1 MLLIKMGKITKVIPR
16 EIIDSRGNPTVE
28 VDVYTESGF
37 GRALVPSG
45 ASTGEYEALE
55 LRDKD
60 SRFLG
65 KGVLKAVNNVR
76 EKIAPKII
84 GMEVTEQKAI
94 DELMIKLDGTDTK
107 SNLGANAML
116 GVSLAVCKAAANE
129 LNLPIYTYLNKE
141 SNTLPIPMFNVIN
154 GGKHAGGLLKIQE
167 FMLIPHG
174 FTQYKEALRAICEV
188 YQILRNNLKKFG
200 PSAINLGDEGG
211 FGSPVDTAPEALDM
225 LVEAISEAG
234 YEPGKQISIGL
245 DSAASE
251 FYKDDLYEVDGK
263 KLTGEQLVNYY
274 IDLAGKY
281 PIISF
286 EDPFDENDFD
296 SFAKLLKKLPQLS
309 IVADDLTVTNPK
321 RIQMAIDKKAA
332 NYLLLKV
339 NQIGTLT
346 EAIQAAEL
354 ARSDNWG
361 INISHRSGETED
373 TFIADLAVAIGAE
386 RIKTGAPARGERTA
400 KYNQLLR
407 IEEQLGSSAKY
418 LGD

>member
-1 MLLIKMGKITKVIPR
+1 MVKITKIIPR

-28 VDVYTESGF
+28 VDVYTSEGF

-45 ASTGEYEALE
+45 ASTGEHEALE

-60 SRFLG
+60 KRFLG
-65 KGVLKAVNNVR
+65 KGVLKAIENII
-76 EKIAPKII
+76 KLIAPKVI
-84 GMEVTEQKAI
+84 GMEVIEQEAI
-94 DELMIKLDGTDTK
+94 DNLMLEIDGTENK
-107 SNLGANAML
+107 SKLGANAML
-116 GVSLAVCKAAANE
+116 GVSLAVCKAAANG
-129 LNLPIYTYLNKE
+129 LNLPIYEYMNKDAT
-141 SNTLPIPMFNVIN
+141 SLPVPMLNVIN
-154 GGKHAGGLLKIQE
+154 GGKHAGGNLKIQE

-174 FTQYKEALRAICEV
+174 FKRYSEALRSICEV
-188 YQILRNNLKKFG
+188 YQVLRNNLKKFG

-225 LVEAISEAG
+225 LVEAIEDAG
-234 YEPGKQISIGL
+234 YKPGKQISIGL

-251 FYKDDLYEVDGK
+251 FFEDSLYEVDGK
-263 KLTGEQLVNYY
+263 KLTGSELVDYY
-274 IDLAGKY
+274 VNLVDRY
-281 PIISF
+281 PIISI
-286 EDPFDENDFD
+286 EDPFDENDFE
-296 SFAKLLKKLPQLS
+296 SFAQLHAKVPDIS
-309 IVADDLTVTNPK
+309 VVADDLTVTNPK

-346 EAIQAAEL
+346 ESIQAANL
-354 ARSDNWG
+354 ARNNDWG

-373 TFIADLAVAIGAE
+373 TFIADLAVALGAE

-407 IEEQLGSSAKY
+407 IEEQLGDKAKY
-418 LGD
+418 LGSK

>member
-1 MLLIKMGKITKVIPR
+1 MVKITKIIPR

-28 VDVYTESGF
+28 VDVYTSEGF

-45 ASTGEYEALE
+45 ASTGEHEALE

-60 SRFLG
+60 KRFLG
-65 KGVLKAVNNVR
+65 KGVLKAIENIN
-76 EKIAPKII
+76 KLIAPKVI
-84 GMEVTEQKAI
+84 GMEVIEQEAI
-94 DELMIKLDGTDTK
+94 DNLMLEIDGTENK
-107 SNLGANAML
+107 SKLGANAML
-116 GVSLAVCKAAANE
+116 GVSLAVCKAAANG
-129 LNLPIYTYLNKE
+129 LNLPIYEYMNKGAT
-141 SNTLPIPMFNVIN
+141 SLPVPMLNVIN
-154 GGKHAGGLLKIQE
+154 GGKHAGGNLKIQE

-174 FTQYKEALRAICEV
+174 FKRYSEALRSICEV
-188 YQILRNNLKKFG
+188 YQVLRNNLKKFG

-225 LVEAISEAG
+225 LVEAIEDAG
-234 YEPGKQISIGL
+234 YKPGKQISIGL

-251 FYKDDLYEVDGK
+251 FFEDSLYEVDGK
-263 KLTGEQLVNYY
+263 KLTGSELVDYY
-274 IDLAGKY
+274 VNLVDQY
-281 PIISF
+281 PIISI
-286 EDPFDENDFD
+286 EDPFDENDFE
-296 SFAKLLKKLPQLS
+296 SFAQLHAKVPDIS
-309 IVADDLTVTNPK
+309 VVADDLTVTNPK

-346 EAIQAAEL
+346 ESIQAANL
-354 ARSDNWG
+354 ARDNGWG

-373 TFIADLAVAIGAE
+373 AFIADLAVALGAE

-407 IEEQLGSSAKY
+407 IEEQLGDKAKY
-418 LGD
+418 LGSK